1 MRTILLSA
9 VLLLAQ
15 ACSHKSAAEEEAA
28 KWADTLYP
36 GKPHT
41 QMCVAKDTDGD
52 GYVSCTV
59 ASTAGRPSHVSA
71 RDVGQPTKG
80 AASPSC
86 ACLRRIMPTDDVS
99 TPSRLRLSAQLQ
111 PARTRPQVDLRSG
124 RLQNRLTDRLLAV

>member
-59 ASTAGRPSHVSA
+59 VIDGGAPIARECAGRWTTNEGCREP
-71 RDVGQPTKG
+71 K
-80 AASPSC
+80 
-86 ACLRRIMPTDDVS
+86 
-99 TPSRLRLSAQLQ
+99 LRLPSAK
-111 PARTRPQVDLRSG
+111 
-124 RLQNRLTDRLLAV
+124 